1 MGKILEDPLSSAS
14 TSSNDDC
21 TDSVQNLTRDLFRL
35 ATCCAIERFPFITN
49 WKTNEENVEIENLL
63 TPSKTEA
70 AFLRQSVFEHMPPTI
85 KFYGKLLPVKKP
97 SPAMK
102 ETLIWAHNP
111 LLSNPMRHILRQSH
125 FSIQP
130 IESNNGWLGY
140 WGRHWKTSDYHQ
152 MSINQKVN
160 HYPGSFHIG
169 RKDRIWCH
177 LKEFMRRFGAEFDF
191 MPKTFL
197 MPDDLEDL
205 IDYLSEDEG
214 NAVIVKPPAS
224 ARGAGITIVSNPEEL
239 PEIDF
244 ELKKSKYWVAQKYVL
259 NPYLINDKKFD
270 LRIYV
275 YVPSLDPLTI
285 YINKEGLVRFASL
298 PYDNESLSNQYVH
311 LTNYSINRYAER
323 DGMIGGPVDKW
334 TLERFW
340 KHLDSHGKDSKA
352 VLKQIE
358 DMVVKT
364 VISCE
369 SYIRDHMKYNETDMS
384 TCHELFGFDIL
395 IDDKMRAHLLEVN
408 ISPSLQA
415 HTEVDKWVKWA
426 LVKDVLN
433 MCRYSFPV
441 SNKLLD
447 NSPGNVTRHCDGNFT
462 LACKEKMCN
471 VIEDFRIN
479 MKITEDILH
488 PDYLTGA
495 DIRCL
500 CNFEDEYDCR
510 GNLDL
515 IYPSKNKKE
524 VENYFQFIRNP
535 TYFDILMLEWCSQ
548 RFNSLEEEKELLNLL
563 HKMCYLGN
571 HIVTDELRI
580 GPMLR
585 YPYVNTDEIFF
596 TETADNESTSS

>member
-1 MGKILEDPLSSAS
+1 MGKIVEDPLSSAS
-14 TSSNDDC
+14 TSSSNDDC

-49 WKTNEENVEIENLL
+49 WKTKEENIEIENLL

-97 SPAMK
+97 SPTMK
-102 ETLIWAHNP
+102 DTLIWAHNP

-125 FSIQP
+125 FTIQP
-130 IESNNGWLGY
+130 IENNDGWLGY
-140 WGRHWKTSDYHQ
+140 WGRHWKTSDYLQ
-152 MSINQKVN
+152 MNINQKVN

-177 LKEFMRRFGAEFDF
+177 LKEFMHRFGNEFDF

-205 IDYLSEDEG
+205 IDYLNEDEE

-224 ARGAGITIVSNPEEL
+224 ARGAGISIVSDAEQL

-244 ELKKSKYWVAQKYVL
+244 ELKKSKYWVAQKYII

-340 KHLDSHGKDSKA
+340 AHLDSHEKDSKA

-358 DMVVKT
+358 EMR
-364 VISCE
+364 
-369 SYIRDHMKYNETDMS
+369 SYE
-384 TCHELFGFDIL
+384 
-395 IDDKMRAHLLEVN
+395 A
-408 ISPSLQA
+408 
-415 HTEVDKWVKWA
+415 
-426 LVKDVLN
+426 
-433 MCRYSFPV
+433 
-441 SNKLLD
+441 
-447 NSPGNVTRHCDGNFT
+447 
-462 LACKEKMCN
+462 
-471 VIEDFRIN
+471 
-479 MKITEDILH
+479 
-488 PDYLTGA
+488 
-495 DIRCL
+495 
-500 CNFEDEYDCR
+500 
-510 GNLDL
+510 
-515 IYPSKNKKE
+515 
-524 VENYFQFIRNP
+524 
-535 TYFDILMLEWCSQ
+535 
-548 RFNSLEEEKELLNLL
+548 
-563 HKMCYLGN
+563 
-571 HIVTDELRI
+571 
-580 GPMLR
+580 
-585 YPYVNTDEIFF
+585 
-596 TETADNESTSS
+596 